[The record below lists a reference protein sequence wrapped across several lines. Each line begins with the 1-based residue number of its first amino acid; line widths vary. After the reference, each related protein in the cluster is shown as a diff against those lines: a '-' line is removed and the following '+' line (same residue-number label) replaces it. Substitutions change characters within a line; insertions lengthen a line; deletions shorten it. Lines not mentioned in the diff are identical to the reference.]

1 MTSGHFV
8 QKCRAAGMFP
18 PPSFRLSGG
27 GELTATTRLIT
38 HHISKGET
46 VAQSLKDRFD
56 YGQNPEKTQ
65 GGELISAYECD
76 HRTADAEFLLAKAK
90 YKAVTGREQRR
101 DADVLCYQIRQS
113 FRPGEIT
120 PEEANRVGYETAMR
134 WTKGKHAFFV
144 ATHTDRQHI
153 HNHIYYNSTTLDYTG
168 KFRDFF
174 RSAAALRRL
183 SDRVCLEHDL
193 SVIQNPKL
201 HSKGRFLHYGQWVG
215 ERPPSAQQRVRLAI
229 VEALGKQPADFAAFL
244 RLMEES
250 GFAVKRGRGGV
261 ISFLAPGQDK
271 PTRLRSST
279 LGPGFDPEDIRAV
292 IAGER
297 PIPELPKEGPPP
309 PRRVDL
315 IIDIQNRL
323 AQGKGPAYERWA
335 KVYNLKQMAAALLY
349 LREHG
354 LTDYAALEAT
364 TEAAVDRFHSLA
376 GELRDTEA
384 ALSHT
389 SQLMGAVVKYAKTRP
404 VFDGYKAARYSKK
417 YLAQH
422 EAELSDYRAAKAAMS
437 ELLDGAKLPKMDA
450 LKKRRRELSEKKKA
464 LYAEYRKAQADMREA
479 VAVKG
484 NIDFL
489 RGYPDG
495 REDKAQQ
502 INIVAFYSRADENYV
517 SGMIKTLAIGN
528 TEIAAGFIAKLTGAD
543 TFKIEQA
550 QPYSKNYNE
559 CIAQAQADQ
568 NRNARPE
575 LKAYPETMEQY
586 SEIYLGFPNYWGTMP
601 MAVFTF
607 LEHFDFSGKII
618 KPFCTH
624 EGSGLGGS
632 INDIRKLCPEAKVET
647 GLAIRG
653 GSVKMSKAEIEK
665 WI

>member
-8 QKCRAAGMFP
+8 QKCRAAGIFP
-18 PPSFRLSGG
+18 SPAFRLSGG
-27 GELTATTRLIT
+27 GEPTATTRLIT

-201 HSKGRFLHYGQWVG
+201 HSKGRFLHYGQWIG

-229 VEALGKQPADFAAFL
+229 VEALWKQPADFPAFL

-250 GFAVKRGRGGV
+250 GFAVKQGRGGV
-261 ISFLAPGQDK
+261 ISFLAPGQEK
-271 PTRLRSST
+271 PTRLRAST
-279 LGPGFDPEDIRAV
+279 LGAGFDPEDIKAV

-297 PIPELPKEGPPP
+297 PLPELPEEPTVP
-309 PRRVDL
+309 PRRVNL
-315 IIDIQNRL
+315 IIDIQERM

-335 KVYNLKQMAAALLY
+335 KVYNLKQMAAALQY
-349 LREHG
+349 LQEHH
-354 LTDYAALEAT
+354 LTDYAALTAR
-364 TEAAVDRFHSLA
+364 TEAAVDHFHKLSD
-376 GELRDTEA
+376 ELRTTEE
-384 ALSHT
+384 ALSKT
-389 SQLMGAVVKYAKTRP
+389 SELMAATVDYAKTRP

-422 EAELSDYRAAKAAMS
+422 EAELATYRAAKDTMNTI
-437 ELLDGAKLPKMDA
+437 LNGAKLPKIEA
-450 LKKRRRELSEKKKA
+450 LKKSRRELAGQKKE
-464 LYAEYRKAQADMREA
+464 LYAEYRDAQRQMREA
-479 VAVKG
+479 VAIKA
-484 NIDFL
+484 NIDHL
-489 RGYPDG
+489 LGITDE
-495 REDKAQQ
+495 RENKAQE
-502 INIVAFYSRADENYV
+502 R
-517 SGMIKTLAIGN
+517 
-528 TEIAAGFIAKLTGAD
+528 
-543 TFKIEQA
+543 
-550 QPYSKNYNE
+550 
-559 CIAQAQADQ
+559 
-568 NRNARPE
+568 
-575 LKAYPETMEQY
+575 
-586 SEIYLGFPNYWGTMP
+586 
-601 MAVFTF
+601 
-607 LEHFDFSGKII
+607 
-618 KPFCTH
+618 
-624 EGSGLGGS
+624 
-632 INDIRKLCPEAKVET
+632 
-647 GLAIRG
+647 
-653 GSVKMSKAEIEK
+653 
-665 WI
+665 